1 MPNDVDPRDHPQDS
15 LLDLVYL
22 DEDRVGSLLSQLVGG
37 LVTGGQS
44 QDAASDERVR
54 QIRANLSI
62 LSAGRDRTAT
72 TTSSETVTWT
82 VGHSVLLDFQAELR
96 RRGML
101 IDVTAIL
108 DSAPAVLPR
117 EWYDGMVRD
126 ALVPGAFVSVT
137 GPTKLYDFQAI
148 IASMRQAYSLSL
160 LFGRFEE
167 SQRQV
172 TPRSTKS
179 GQRPKTKQVPQDPF
193 VDALSELEQ
202 FLSDRVLVR
211 SYPLGVD
218 DPHHFVGPIK
228 REHLLESAWTFY
240 AKYGYSPVEDLTM
253 FGQVALV
260 PDDRAGE
267 DLAEDDV
274 SAVPLAADF
283 EDLLDAIVR
292 AYPNDLLAT
301 ARWPRVT
308 VTPIAV
314 YRRLSL
320 QPASDDE

>member
-1 MPNDVDPRDHPQDS
+1 MDTDHLQNDS

-54 QIRANLSI
+54 RIRANLSI
-62 LSAGRDRTAT
+62 LSAGRDRTDT
-72 TTSSETVTWT
+72 TTSSETFTWT
-82 VGHSVLLDFQAELR
+82 VGHSVLLDFQAELQ

-108 DSAPAVLPR
+108 DSAPAILPR

-126 ALVPGAFVSVT
+126 ALTPGAFVSVT
-137 GPTKLYDFQAI
+137 GPTKLYDFQAM
-148 IASMRQAYSLSL
+148 IASMRQAYSLGL
-160 LFGRFEE
+160 LFGRLEE
-167 SQRQV
+167 SQQPD
-172 TPRSTKS
+172 TPRSTK
-179 GQRPKTKQVPQDPF
+179 QRPKIKQVTQDPL
-193 VDALSELEQ
+193 VAAASELEQ

-211 SYPLGVD
+211 SYPLGAD

-228 REHLLESAWTFY
+228 RQHLLESAWTFY

-260 PDDRAGE
+260 PDDVADE
-267 DLAEDDV
+267 DLEKDD
-274 SAVPLAADF
+274 SSIAQAAVDL
-283 EDLLDAIVR
+283 EGLLDAMVR

-320 QPASDDE
+320 QPVSGDG